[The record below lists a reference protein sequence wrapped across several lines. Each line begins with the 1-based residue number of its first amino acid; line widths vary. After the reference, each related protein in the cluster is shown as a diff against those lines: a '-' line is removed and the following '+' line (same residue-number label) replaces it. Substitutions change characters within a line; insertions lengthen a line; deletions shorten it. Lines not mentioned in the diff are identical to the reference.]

1 MALGNIKLRAT
12 SANVTTQ
19 INGITAISSSQVT
32 NAPLTHEQ
40 IDLNFLELAN
50 SIVNLSST
58 EGVTLANQTT
68 TNLVEGTNLYFTNAR
83 VDSRVANIAVSNIG
97 TDAVKDT
104 HIDFGTGAN
113 QVSTADIPEQT
124 NLYYTDSRVDTRIQS
139 TSINSLS
146 DVVATS
152 PTDGQVLKYV
162 SANSRFE
169 LAADVDTNTTDISAN
184 TITQLSDVDTTGAT
198 TNSILKYNGSAW
210 VVGTDTDTDTT
221 DLSANTT
228 THLAEGTNLYYTD
241 ARVDNRVANIAVSN
255 IAVDAVGNTHIDF
268 ANVSV
273 TDFANIG
280 NYLTTTWGANINAG
294 TYTISNLGN
303 VVVSSN
309 VDARTFNA
317 NADTSAQVSTFTRDQ
332 NSAGTTVRTLNIRA
346 QSSTDMADGYGGS
359 LGFKIKDDTAE
370 EDVGS
375 ISVARDGA
383 DNTGKFVLTLVN
395 SGSYNEVLS
404 VKADGSST
412 FTNAVRLASLTQA
425 QRDALAVSNGDIVY
439 NSSAGKL
446 QGYENGS
453 WVNLS
458 GGTADPVTYNVQN
471 ISGPGAVDVTSTA
484 TFLTTTGTDAY
495 TLADGVEGQLKI
507 ITMKVN
513 GGVGTVT
520 PTNFVNGTNIVFNNV
535 EDTIT
540 LIYQS
545 TGWVVLARQ
554 NATVT

>member
-124 NLYYTDSRVDTRIQS
+124 NLYYTDSRVDTRIQN

-317 NADTSAQVSTFTRDQ
+317 NADTSSQVSTFTRDQ

-383 DNTGKFVLTLVN
+383 DNTGKFILTLVN

-412 FTNAVRLASLTQA
+412 FTNAVRLASLTQT
-425 QRDALAVSNGDIVY
+425 QRDALSVSNGDIVY

-471 ISGPGAVDVTSTA
+471 ISGPGAVDLTSTA

-535 EDTIT
+535 EDTVT

-545 TGWVVLARQ
+545 TGWVLLARQ

>member
-124 NLYYTDSRVDTRIQS
+124 NLYYTDSRVDTRIQN

-317 NADTSAQVSTFTRDQ
+317 NADTSSQVSTFTRDQ

-425 QRDALAVSNGDIVY
+425 QRDALSVSNGDIVY
-439 NSSAGKL
+439 NSTAGKL

-471 ISGPGAVDVTSTA
+471 ISGPGAVDLTSTA

-535 EDTIT
+535 EDTVT

-545 TGWVVLARQ
+545 TGWVLLARQ

>member
-439 NSSAGKL
+439 NLSAGKL

-471 ISGPGAVDVTSTA
+471 ISGPGAVDLTSTA

-520 PTNFVNGTNIVFNNV
+520 PNRFVNGTNIVFNNV
-535 EDTIT
+535 EDTVT

-545 TGWVVLARQ
+545 TGWVLLARQ

>member
-124 NLYYTDSRVDTRIQS
+124 NLYYTDSRVDTRIQN

-317 NADTSAQVSTFTRDQ
+317 NADTSSQVSTFTRDQ

-383 DNTGKFVLTLVN
+383 DNTGKFILTLVN

-425 QRDALAVSNGDIVY
+425 QRDALSVSNGDIVY

-471 ISGPGAVDVTSTA
+471 ISGPGAVDLTSTA

-535 EDTIT
+535 EDTVT

-545 TGWVVLARQ
+545 TGWVLLARQ

>member
-395 SGSYNEVLS
+395 SGSYTEVLS
-404 VKADGSST
+404 VKADGLST
-412 FTNAVRLASLTQA
+412 FTGAVQLASMTTT
-425 QRDALAVSNGDIVY
+425 QRDAI
-439 NSSAGKL
+439 SSPTAGMMIFNTTVNKH
-446 QGYENGS
+446 QGYDGS
-453 WVNLS
+453 AWN
-458 GGTADPVTYNVQN
+458 DFY
-471 ISGPGAVDVTSTA
+471 
-484 TFLTTTGTDAY
+484 
-495 TLADGVEGQLKI
+495 
-507 ITMKVN
+507 
-513 GGVGTVT
+513 
-520 PTNFVNGTNIVFNNV
+520 
-535 EDTIT
+535 
-540 LIYQS
+540 
-545 TGWVVLARQ
+545 
-554 NATVT
+554 